1 MKKTITV
8 NLGGRAFLITEEAY
22 NSLNDYL
29 SSLATSFKGHDSC
42 DEIIADIEARISE
55 LCEKRLA
62 QNHSETIEL
71 DLVNEMINRMGRPE
85 SMLPDDEQLPGD
97 EKTSSNKEEEKESIA
112 DNIKELFG
120 KIELNKKYYLNTD
133 DRMLG
138 GVISGLAAYLKIDVT
153 ILRIIALIA
162 IIASSLVGVIIYLA
176 VWCIAPTAGNTTEKL
191 RMQGITPTPENIAET
206 ITGTQRDDKS
216 SPITTEKEKNN
227 ITRLLV
233 IAIIAA
239 IGFIWF
245 RTSFISINSGFNR
258 FDTNYLMNGCI
269 LLFCVFMA
277 GVCVQKAKLPD
288 KLKTILL
295 VATILFALF
304 VIFVTLMNAFNL
316 MNGCI
321 LLFCVFMAGVFVQK
335 AKLPDTLKTILLVA
349 TILFALFVIFV
360 TLTNTF

>member
-62 QNHSETIEL
+62 QSHSETIEL

-206 ITGTQRDDKS
+206 ITGTQRDDKAS
-216 SPITTEKEKNN
+216 TITTEKEKNN

-258 FDTNYLMNGCI
+258 FDTNYLMNC
-269 LLFCVFMA
+269 
-277 GVCVQKAKLPD
+277 
-288 KLKTILL
+288 
-295 VATILFALF
+295 
-304 VIFVTLMNAFNL
+304 
-316 MNGCI
+316 CI

-349 TILFALFVIFV
+349 TILLALFVIFV
-360 TLTNTF
+360 TLMNAF

>member
-29 SSLATSFKGHDSC
+29 SSLATSFKGHESC

-55 LCEKRLA
+55 LCENRLA
-62 QNHSETIEL
+62 QSHSETIEL

-85 SMLPDDEQLPGD
+85 SMLPDEEQLPGN
-97 EKTSSNKEEEKESIA
+97 EEASGSKEDEKESTA

-138 GVISGLAAYLKIDVT
+138 GVISGLAAYMKIDVT
-153 ILRIIALIA
+153 ILRIITLIA
-162 IIASSLVGVIIYLA
+162 IIASGFVGVIIYLA

-206 ITGTQRDDKS
+206 ITGTQRDDKA
-216 SPITTEKEKNN
+216 SPATTEKEKNN

-239 IGFIWF
+239 IAFIRF
-245 RTSFISINSGFNR
+245 GTSFISINNGFNR
-258 FDTNYLMNGCI
+258 FDSNNYIMNCCI

-277 GVCVQKAKLPD
+277 GL
-288 KLKTILL
+288 
-295 VATILFALF
+295 
-304 VIFVTLMNAFNL
+304 
-316 MNGCI
+316 
-321 LLFCVFMAGVFVQK
+321 FVQK

-349 TILFALFVIFV
+349 TILFALFVILV
-360 TLTNTF
+360 TLMNAF